1 MIYDLSNPL
10 HRKQFAARANQ
21 LLKQHSK
28 VVELTNASQRT
39 TSQNKYLHVLIRI
52 LAMETGV
59 TEDYAKET
67 YFKVFSNPDL
77 FQTQLIDPITKVTIN
92 TLRSSRDLSVDEMSV
107 AIDNF
112 RKWSAEQ
119 GYYLPEATLNDDGT
133 VTLKDEDA
141 EAYAQALIETGRNK
155 YI

>member
-1 MIYDLSNPL
+1 MIYDLTNPL
-10 HRKQFAARANQ
+10 HRKQFAKRANQ
-21 LLKQHSK
+21 LLKQRCK
-28 VVELTNASQRT
+28 VVELVNASQRT

-67 YFKVFSNPDL
+67 YFKVFSNPEL
-77 FQTQLIDPITKVTIN
+77 FQTQMVDPITKVTIN
-92 TLRSSRDLSVDEMSV
+92 TLRSSKDLSIEEMSQ

-112 RKWSAEQ
+112 RKWSSEQ

-133 VTLKDEDA
+133 VTLKEEDA
-141 EAYAQALIETGRNK
+141 EAYAQALVETGRNK